1 MHMHAH
7 GCCCYSVANLCLMLC
22 DSMNYSTPGYSV
34 LHYLQEFAQIHDYWV
49 GDAIQPSHPV
59 VPFSHLQ
66 SFPASGSF
74 QTSQLFTSDRP
85 NIGVSASALVLPMN
99 IQDWFPLAWTGWI
112 SLKSKVLSRVLSNTT
127 VQKHQFFGAQLSS
140 QSNSHIHTCPLEKP
154 QPWLDGPLLA
164 K

>member
-1 MHMHAH
+1 MSVQFS
-7 GCCCYSVANLCLMLC
+7 SVAQSCPTLCNHMDC
-22 DSMNYSTPGYSV
+22 NTQGFPV
-34 LHYLQEFAQIHDYWV
+34 EHQFQEFTQTHVHWV

-127 VQKHQFFGAQLSS
+127 IWKHQFFSAWISLWF
-140 QSNSHIHTCPLEKP
+140 NYHIHT
-154 QPWLDGPLLA
+154 
-164 K
+164 